1 MVRKILKEYIEEK
14 ELKEGFDDVGNPDLK
29 YYAFDWDDNIL
40 NMPTQIMVLTDDG
53 KEVGMS
59 TEDFA
64 EYRGVLGKEPFIYNG
79 DNVVGYAEDP
89 YRNFTVKGDSQF
101 IVDAM
106 VADEGPSWS
115 DFVEAVNG
123 GSIFSI
129 ITARGHT
136 PSVLRDAV
144 YNMIMTNHKGISKDT
159 LISNL
164 KKYRDF
170 TGEDDMTDDDMIEM
184 YLNLLKFHPVTYGEG
199 SAANPEEGK
208 IKALRDFIS
217 YVKEMSSKLN
227 QRAFF
232 KNDIKNNFVPMIGF
246 SDDDPGNIDS
256 IKDFLDKEYKDDK
269 PVKTY
274 LTKGGEKKEV

>member
-1 MVRKILKEYIEEK
+1 MIRSILKEYIEEK
-14 ELKEGFDDVGNPDLK
+14 ELKEGFDDAGRPDMK
-29 YYAFDWDDNIL
+29 YYAFDWDDNIMM
-40 NMPTQIMVLTDDG
+40 MPTKIIVKTEDG
-53 KEVGMS
+53 NEIGIS

-64 EYRGVLGKEPFIYNG
+64 EYRGILGKEPFEYNG
-79 DNVVGYAEDP
+79 ETVVGYAENP
-89 YRNFTVKGDSQF
+89 YRNFTTEGDSQF

-106 VADEGPSWS
+106 IADIGPSWD
-115 DFVEAVNG
+115 DFVEAING

-144 YNMIMTNHKGISKDT
+144 YNMIMTNHKGISKEE
-159 LISNL
+159 LLSNL
-164 KKYRDF
+164 KKFREIAGD
-170 TGEDDMTDDDMIEM
+170 DDMTDEDLIEKYLDM
-184 YLNLLKFHPVTYGEG
+184 LRFHPVTYGEG

-208 IKALRDFIS
+208 IKALREFIS
-217 YVKEMSSKLN
+217 YVKDMASKLN

-232 KNDIKNNFVPMIGF
+232 KNDVKNNFVPQIGF
-246 SDDDPGNIDS
+246 SDDDPGNIES
-256 IKDFLDKEYKDDK
+256 IKSFLDKEYKDDK